1 MRRILILAL
10 LLLLPAAAVQA
21 AQPKCPLDPEA
32 CLEQFALMKERP
44 WLGVE
49 LHVDSLGHR
58 AVTRVLPGSP
68 AQRAGVK
75 VGDELVR
82 VDGKAPADWFAGK
95 AGWKSGE
102 AKDVAVLRGG
112 REKALRLPCEAIPED
127 LFARIVGEH
136 MLEGHVAY
144 MHLDGEGDAH

>member
-1 MRRILILAL
+1 MRRIVVLAL
-10 LLLLPAAAVQA
+10 LFLLPVAAVHA

-49 LHVDSLGHR
+49 VHTDSLGR
-58 AVTRVLPGSP
+58 RSITRVVPGSP

-75 VGDELVR
+75 VGDELLR

-95 AGWKSGE
+95 AGWKSGDT
-102 AKDVAVLRGG
+102 KDVTVLRGG
-112 REKALRLPCEAIPED
+112 RERALHMPCEAIPED

-136 MLEGHVAY
+136 MLEGHLAY
-144 MHLDGEGDAH
+144 MQTDGEGDAH

>member
-1 MRRILILAL
+1 MRRIVVLVL
-10 LLLLPAAAVQA
+10 LLLMPAVAAHA
-21 AQPKCPLDPEA
+21 AQPKCPLDPET

-75 VGDELVR
+75 VGDELLG
-82 VDGKAPADWFAGK
+82 VDGKPPAEWFAGK
-95 AGWKSGE
+95 AGWKTGDT
-102 AKDVAVLRGG
+102 KDVAVLRGG
-112 REKALRLPCEAIPED
+112 REKSLRMPCEAIPDE

-136 MLEGHVAY
+136 MLEGHLAY
-144 MHLDGEGDAH
+144 MHPGGEGDAH

>member
-10 LLLLPAAAVQA
+10 LFLCAAATAHA
-21 AQPKCPLDPEA
+21 AQPKCPLDPEE
-32 CLEQFALMKERP
+32 CLEQFARMKERP

-82 VDGKAPADWFAGK
+82 VDGKPPADWFAGK
-95 AGWKSGE
+95 AGWKSGDT
-102 AKDVAVLRGG
+102 KDVAVLRGG
-112 REKALRLPCEAIPED
+112 REKALHMPCEAIPED

-136 MLEGHVAY
+136 MLEGHLAY
-144 MHLDGEGDAH
+144 MHDGDEGDAH